1 MALSFFLKAS
11 RVEPSAIQKAMIHS
25 NTCPNKSAGK
35 QASLLDK
42 ACLLTLN
49 GSTYSNPSDS
59 HTRTTSLN
67 REILRYTKLNTTAII
82 TLYVNNRSLRGGTP
96 SRSFCDPGVKP
107 NGLKLSGVSQ
117 YKSLASI
124 SSIGGPGTYMARR
137 RFGLPE

>member
-1 MALSFFLKAS
+1 M
-11 RVEPSAIQKAMIHS
+11 VHS
-25 NTCPNKSAGK
+25 NTCPNKSPGK

-49 GSTYSNPSDS
+49 GSTHSNPSDS

-67 REILRYTKLNTTAII
+67 PEILRYTKLNTTAII
-82 TLYVNNRSLRGGTP
+82 TLYLNNRA
-96 SRSFCDPGVKP
+96 RSFCDPGVKR

-124 SSIGGPGTYMARR
+124 SSIGAPGTCMARR
-137 RFGLPE
+137 RSGLAE